1 MKKEYLKPTIDIT
14 TLETET
20 LMAASINTGEDGNSG
35 SANIFPGEGAGNE
48 AMSIG
53 PKYDVWGFDE
63 EE

>member
-20 LMAASINTGEDGNSG
+20 LIAASPTFSENGLTGEG
-35 SANIFPGEGAGNE
+35 SIIEDNAQGPAL
-48 AMSIG
+48 STG

>member
-20 LMAASINTGEDGNSG
+20 LIAASSPSFNDGDGTGQGSIIEDDAHGPALST
-35 SANIFPGEGAGNE
+35 
-48 AMSIG
+48 G
-53 PKYDVWGFDE
+53 PKYDVWDFDE

>member
-20 LMAASINTGEDGNSG
+20 LMAASSPSFNDGDGTGQGSIIEDNAQGPALST
-35 SANIFPGEGAGNE
+35 
-48 AMSIG
+48 G
-53 PKYDVWGFDE
+53 PKYDVWDFDE

>member
-20 LMAASINTGEDGNSG
+20 LMAGSMPFNDGDGTGQGSIIEDNAQGPALST
-35 SANIFPGEGAGNE
+35 
-48 AMSIG
+48 G
-53 PKYDVWGFDE
+53 PKYDVWDFDE

>member
-20 LMAASINTGEDGNSG
+20 LMAASPSFNDGDETGQGSIIEDDAYGPALST
-35 SANIFPGEGAGNE
+35 
-48 AMSIG
+48 G

>member
-20 LMAASINTGEDGNSG
+20 LIAASPSFNDGDRTGQGSIIEDNAQGPALST
-35 SANIFPGEGAGNE
+35 
-48 AMSIG
+48 G